1 MLDSIW
7 SISTVHKEVDIE
19 EIWLL
24 VWSTLTLY
32 KAAFSAPFKS
42 LIHRRHSAVKKQT
55 NKRYQSKKWENV
67 TANVK
72 YV

>member
-7 SISTVHKEVDIE
+7 SISTVHKEVDIN

-32 KAAFSAPFKS
+32 EAAFSAPFTG
-42 LIHRRHSAVKKQT
+42 LIHRHVIQQT